1 MTFTLDDDVARAG
14 ISSLAEHYPDKVMRL
29 RLNDGQG
36 PGRRAV
42 RARTGAGLAHRVGAH
57 GVRAYVVGVYAVGLA
72 AAALPVAT
80 AWAQGAYPD
89 RPIKLIVP
97 FAPGGTSDVVARLV
111 ASSLSEALGQTVFIE
126 NKGGAGSILGTD
138 AGAKADP
145 KGYFLVLTNGAAI
158 TTGPLLGQ
166 KVSYRP
172 IDDFTHM
179 VMIGTFANGLVVR
192 SDHPARTFKE
202 FVTLA
207 QNANG
212 TYNYGSAGVGS
223 AGFLTGELL
232 KQKAN
237 LKMTHVPYKGTGAAI
252 NDLLG
257 GQLDAIFNN
266 PGVAAAQAKSGKV
279 RILAVSG
286 AKRLPDMPDVPT
298 MDEAVPG
305 AIGEAWFGISGP
317 AGMPPAVVTKL
328 VTTIQTVLASPELK
342 ARLIEQGLTPT
353 ALGPAEFSRFL
364 KEEDAKWAP
373 VIKAAGITLE

>member
-1 MTFTLDDDVARAG
+1 MTFTLDDDTARAG
-14 ISSLAEHYPDKVMRL
+14 ISGLAEHYPDKVMRL

-36 PGRRAV
+36 PGRHASGVRKGVGLGIGSDSRCATVSAV
-42 RARTGAGLAHRVGAH
+42 LGTFRQATSRVIVIAAAGLT
-57 GVRAYVVGVYAVGLA
+57 
-72 AAALPVAT
+72 AAALPA
-80 AWAQGAYPD
+80 ASALAQGAYPD
-89 RPIKLIVP
+89 HPIKLIVP

-111 ASSLSEALGQTVFIE
+111 ANNLSEALGQTVFIE

-192 SDHPARTFKE
+192 SDHPAKTFKE

-232 KQKAN
+232 
-237 LKMTHVPYKGTGAAI
+237 
-252 NDLLG
+252 
-257 GQLDAIFNN
+257 
-266 PGVAAAQAKSGKV
+266 S
-279 RILAVSG
+279 R
-286 AKRLPDMPDVPT
+286 RPT
-298 MDEAVPG
+298 
-305 AIGEAWFGISGP
+305 
-317 AGMPPAVVTKL
+317 
-328 VTTIQTVLASPELK
+328 
-342 ARLIEQGLTPT
+342 
-353 ALGPAEFSRFL
+353 
-364 KEEDAKWAP
+364 
-373 VIKAAGITLE
+373 

>member
-1 MTFTLDDDVARAG
+1 
-14 ISSLAEHYPDKVMRL
+14 MRV
-29 RLNDGQG
+29 RLNAGQD
-36 PGRRAV
+36 PTRRV
-42 RARTGAGLAHRVGAH
+42 KRPGAGMWLMLAGAM
-57 GVRAYVVGVYAVGLA
+57 VTT
-72 AAALPVAT
+72 PT
-80 AWAQGAYPD
+80 WAQGAYPD
-89 RPIKLIVP
+89 HPIKLIVP

-111 ASSLSEALGQTVFIE
+111 ANSLGESLGQTVFIE

-145 KGYFLVLTNGAAI
+145 KGYTLVLTNGAAI

-172 IDDFTHM
+172 IEDFTHM
-179 VMIGTFANGLVVR
+179 VMLGTFPNGLIVR
-192 SDHPARTFKE
+192 TDHPAKSFKE
-202 FVTLA
+202 FVSLA
-207 QNANG
+207 RDAKG
-212 TYNYGSAGVGS
+212 SYNYGSAGVGS

-286 AKRLPDMPDVPT
+286 AKRLPDLADIPT
-298 MDEAVPG
+298 MDEVVPG

-317 AGMPPAVVTKL
+317 AGMPPAVVAKL
-328 VTTIQTVLASPELK
+328 VSSIQGVMATPDLK
-342 ARLIEQGLTPT
+342 AKLMEQGLTPSGM
-353 ALGPAEFSRFL
+353 GPADFARFL